1 MCVQVEEASAMSD
14 FIWSLIM
21 GGMLVL
27 LGLVFIGLGLAIWKK
42 QKIELIIRYH
52 MDKVSEEN
60 KQAYCKLCGI
70 GLLIPGIGF
79 VISGIG
85 MMTTLEL
92 YIWIPMV
99 AGLAAGI
106 LLLIISVVRYNH

>member
-1 MCVQVEEASAMSD
+1 MND
-14 FIWSLIM
+14 FIWALMIAA
-21 GGMLVL
+21 LFAI
-27 LGLVFIGLGLAIWKK
+27 LGLVFIWLGLAIWKK
-42 QKIELIIRYH
+42 QKIELIIRHH
-52 MDKVSEEN
+52 MDKVSDKN
-60 KQAYCKLCGI
+60 KQAYCNLCGI

-85 MMTTLEL
+85 MMATLEL